1 MYWHYVRHGLRP
13 SDYIRMGPGE
23 RAIMRA
29 FMIQENEEIE
39 EIEEENKRIKA
50 EGGM

>member
-39 EIEEENKRIKA
+39 EENNRIKA

>member
-29 FMIQENEEIE
+29 FMLQENE

-50 EGGM
+50 KEGM